1 MDNRSIKSKDAVNI
15 LSWKLGTKRSARPPD
30 QSEEVSLSGTDVNSE
45 STSSDFTS
53 NFLSSG
59 NLPMVEGAA
68 DVHNFCEA
76 TNSIHMKQKMDD
88 RKKTTICSREG
99 ASPDAAD
106 DLNMKPIIQ
115 ILLDQASFPT
125 HPLKASVIPEFEGA
139 FEVLRTA
146 NPPALFDGI
155 QAHLSAYVSPKALEV
170 AMQFPCKL
178 FYLWGVFRGRNKKS
192 FANLPDL
199 EKKPSISNLNLE
211 PTVCDLPTPAVSG
224 LCSSIDI
231 SDENSQKL
239 SRSDRSP
246 KAKSSKFGNCID
258 LQNIP
263 TGDENEVLNSEQPLV
278 QKTFHQAIADDKV
291 LTEQASC
298 SLPAS
303 CTLKNISQLPSVP
316 IVYPEP
322 NPQIPCAPLA
332 YPEPKPN
339 INSGPVGY
347 SEPKLQ
353 IDIERLP
360 LEMENEP
367 TSLTLVSLKMDMG
380 LFPPLLGTSGCFV
393 VQCKVFRTTWYG
405 LYVPVRSFTGT
416 VLYRAVRTT
425 DPVTVKIDR
434 YRPCNDQNRPLQVL

>member
-1 MDNRSIKSKDAVNI
+1 MRIMLDKVPEGEWLCEECQLKEAENQLIGKSEAQFEAVEAPCLDTDSQNIDSTSKSLPCVENKAVDQDIKIDNKELVGDRLQHFQRCKETDHSTQFCAVDKLRISAVKPSSEQSLRDMDNRSIKSKDAVDI

-155 QAHLSAYVSPKALEV
+155 QAHLS
-170 AMQFPCKL
+170 
-178 FYLWGVFRGRNKKS
+178 
-192 FANLPDL
+192 
-199 EKKPSISNLNLE
+199 
-211 PTVCDLPTPAVSG
+211 
-224 LCSSIDI
+224 
-231 SDENSQKL
+231 
-239 SRSDRSP
+239 DRSP

-263 TGDENEVLNSEQPLV
+263 TTGDENEVLNSEQPLV
-278 QKTFHQAIADDKV
+278 QKTFHQAIADDEV

-303 CTLKNISQLPSVP
+303 CSLKNISQLPS
-316 IVYPEP
+316 
-322 NPQIPCAPLA
+322 
-332 YPEPKPN
+332 
-339 INSGPVGY
+339 
-347 SEPKLQ
+347 
-353 IDIERLP
+353 
-360 LEMENEP
+360 
-367 TSLTLVSLKMDMG
+367 TLVSLKMDMG

-393 VQCKVFRTTWYG
+393 VQCKVFRTAWYG
-405 LYVPVRSFTGT
+405 RYIPVRWFTGT
-416 VLYRAVRTT
+416 ALYWAVRTT

-434 YRPCNDQNRPLQVL
+434 YRPCNGQNDRYRPCKGRIQPLQTL